1 MTATDTA
8 TGTPIALVGL
18 GKIAI
23 DQHHP
28 SILKS
33 GAFRLAATVSR
44 NAGLDGI
51 PAYTSVAALLDNQ
64 PEVTAVSLCTPPQV
78 RHAMAREALEAGL
91 DVMLEKPPGATI
103 AEVEAL
109 TDLAAARGRVL
120 FATWH
125 SRFAAGV
132 PAAKAWLAGRQILR
146 GTITWRED
154 VRRWHPG
161 QRWIWQAGGLGGF
174 DPGINALSILTEILP
189 APLRLTG
196 AELEFP
202 ENQETPIA
210 ARLSYLTGA
219 APIAADFDF
228 RQEGPQSWA
237 MEFETDD
244 GVLSL
249 ADGGATVSAGGQN
262 LSQGEALGSE
272 YDGLYARFAR
282 LIATRTSE
290 VDLSPL
296 KHVADAFMLGRR
308 LTTDP
313 FIE

>member
-1 MTATDTA
+1 MTATDTLA
-8 TGTPIALVGL
+8 ATPIALVGL

-44 NAGLDGI
+44 NAGLEGI
-51 PAYTSVAALLDNQ
+51 PAHKTLAALIAAQ
-64 PEVTAVSLCTPPQV
+64 PEVTAVALCTPPQV
-78 RHAMAREALEAGL
+78 RHAMACEALEAGL

-109 TDLAAARGRVL
+109 IDLAAARGRVL

-161 QRWIWQAGGLGGF
+161 QRWIWQAGGLGVF

-189 APLRLTG
+189 APLRLTS

-202 ENQETPIA
+202 ENQET
-210 ARLSYLTGA
+210 
-219 APIAADFDF
+219 PIAADFDF